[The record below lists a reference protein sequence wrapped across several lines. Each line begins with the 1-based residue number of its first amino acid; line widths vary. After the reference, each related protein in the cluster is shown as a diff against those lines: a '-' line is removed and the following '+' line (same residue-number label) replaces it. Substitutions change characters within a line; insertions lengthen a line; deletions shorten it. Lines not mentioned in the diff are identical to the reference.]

1 MDDPAEA
8 LRAYIEEKYSLAT
21 ETVTKTDIAF
31 QTVDYNLTRS
41 VQSPHVIV
49 QLSGF
54 QRKQQA
60 ESALYDFTF
69 LVQVSVFPKFRQTQA
84 GVAELQAL
92 YWAIVNHI
100 KVMLD
105 AGTPSGWEYAYV
117 DAGANAGIAM
127 GTIPDEYVFNLTV
140 KACIAWS
147 S

>member
-1 MDDPAEA
+1 MNDPAET
-8 LRAYIEEKYSLAT
+8 LRTFIEAQYTLAT
-21 ETVTKTDIAF
+21 ATVAKDDVAF
-31 QTVDYNLTRS
+31 QTVDYNLSRS
-41 VQSPHVIV
+41 VQSPHIIV

-84 GVAELQAL
+84 GIAELQAL

-100 KVMLD
+100 KIMID
-105 AGTPSGWEYAYV
+105 RGIPTGWEYAYV
-117 DAGANAGIAM
+117 DTGANAGIAM